1 VDILRQVW
9 VQQYYQENSVIH
21 WRDAKNF
28 PPSSLMIASPYDL
41 DSRYSEK
48 RGHSWRGDKVH
59 LTETC
64 DDEAPHVITHVE
76 TTLATDQDVTAVD
89 TIHHALADQALLPT
103 GHLVDGA

>member
-1 VDILRQVW
+1 MELLRQVW
-9 VQQYYQENSVIH
+9 VQHDYQEHGVVH
-21 WRDAKNF
+21 WRDANNF
-28 PPSSLMIASPYDL
+28 PPSSMMIASPYDPE
-41 DSRYSEK
+41 SRYSEK